1 MTLYTPVVFTY
12 KACKQHIPNQEYK
25 NSTTTLTVTTLLRHY
40 VSDKF
45 GNSRLAKIS
54 RQNFYAS
61 GSGHMQV

>member
-25 NSTTTLTVTTLLRHY
+25 NSTTTLLRHY